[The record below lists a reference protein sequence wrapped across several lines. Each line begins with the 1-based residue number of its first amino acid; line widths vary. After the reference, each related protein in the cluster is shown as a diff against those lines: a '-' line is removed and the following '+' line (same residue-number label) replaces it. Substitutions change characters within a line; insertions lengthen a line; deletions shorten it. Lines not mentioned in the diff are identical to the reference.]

1 MSRIKSIHIH
11 NFKFFDEQ
19 PAIDLGETGK
29 HLLLFGENGS
39 GKSSVYWALY
49 TLFECAV
56 KYDKAEIEKYFK
68 HADEPPNESLIN
80 IHSEKKIEAD
90 GTEHYNSFI
99 KVETTD
105 AALPSFEV
113 SLLNTNISGNA
124 DAVEINQT
132 SDFINYKV
140 LFKFQDFWNGQPID
154 LAKIFEGYVLPYVR
168 FTEFSLW
175 RDGTLQPRTSAIEMW
190 QEIQIGPGKFTKP
203 NGDVIQVYKNSKEN
217 KQFEKFA
224 KHFDDK
230 FKDLI
235 DFINAN
241 APAMLKKL
249 GYDIDFELKYH
260 EHTHKKGDSKYDCT
274 SFKIDLKITSYLGK
288 VVNIHRPQS
297 FLNEAKI
304 TAIAIAIRL
313 TILKKRV
320 NEEAP
325 DVLKFIVF
333 DDVMISLDMNNRD
346 KLIDFLLDEKNNFTK
361 DYQLLFLTHDKN
373 LFDFVSFK
381 IKKLH
386 DPKEWVFKEM
396 YAGKDVASK
405 KEYPILID
413 SDLEFIDKAKK
424 YFDAKDYTAAS
435 IYIRKEL
442 EKIVNERLPAELKY
456 KSDGTFLSLK
466 TLWGNMINRYV
477 ALSKPV
483 TEEIKKSFD
492 ETKLMV
498 LNPQAHF
505 QHISM
510 PIYKVEL
517 EKAFDLT
524 NDLKTDYPIPQYT
537 LLLTKGM
544 KLQFKHPTEKYTF
557 DFELLSDFYVDE
569 LAGVMTPKFPKCGVT
584 NWQYNETEF
593 FIPAQN
599 KTLTQNEIEACQK
612 RDDKLDKIITNLKK
626 DTILN
631 ITNDMFTENTLI
643 HNSIWS
649 FKEII
654 DKAEVI
660 IP

>member
-19 PAIDLGETGK
+19 PVLDLTEKGK
-29 HLLLFGENGS
+29 HLLLYGENGS

-56 KYDKAEIEKYFK
+56 KYDTDEIKKYFK
-68 HADEPPNESLIN
+68 HQDEHEQSLIN
-80 IHSEKKIEAD
+80 IYSNKQTEAD
-90 GTEHYNSFI
+90 GTEHYNSFV
-99 KVETTD
+99 KVNTTD
-105 AALPSFEV
+105 KPALVYNV
-113 SLLNTNISGNA
+113 SLLDTSISGNA
-124 DAVEINQT
+124 NAIEVNLA

-140 LFKFQDFWNGQPID
+140 LYKFQDFWNGQPID

-168 FTEFSLW
+168 FAEASIW

-203 NGDVIQVYKNSKEN
+203 NGDVIQVYKNSIEN
-217 KQFEKFA
+217 KQFEKFS
-224 KHFDDK
+224 KHFDDE
-230 FKDLI
+230 FQNLI

-241 APAMLKKL
+241 APTMLKKL

-260 EHTHKKGDSKYDCT
+260 KHTHKKKDTTYNFEP
-274 SFKIDLKITSYLGK
+274 FKIDLKITSYLGK
-288 VVNIHRPQS
+288 KIDIHRPQS

-313 TILKKRV
+313 TILKKRI
-320 NEEAP
+320 NEQAP
-325 DVLKFIVF
+325 NVLKFIVF

-346 KLIDFLLDEKNNFTK
+346 KLIDFLLDEQNNFTK

-373 LFDFVSFK
+373 LYDFVSFK

-386 DPKEWVFKEM
+386 DPEEWIFKEM
-396 YAGKDVASK
+396 YAGKDIASK
-405 KEYPILID
+405 KEYPIIID

-424 YFDAKDYTAAS
+424 YFEAKDYTAAS

-456 KSDGTFLSLK
+456 KSDGSFLSLQ

-477 ALSKPV
+477 ALSKPIS
-483 TEEIKKSFD
+483 EDIKKSFD

-517 EKAFDLT
+517 EKAFDLIK
-524 NDLKTDYPIPQYT
+524 DLKAQYPIPQYT

-544 KLQFKHPTEKYTF
+544 KLLFKHPTDNYSFE
-557 DFELLSDFYVDE
+557 FELQSDFYVDE
-569 LAGVMTPKFPKCGVT
+569 LASVMTPKFPKCGIIK
-584 NWQYNETEF
+584 WQYNGTDF
-593 FIPAQN
+593 WDFQDNAPKIPAKQ
-599 KTLTQNEIEACQK
+599 IEQK
-612 RDDKLDKIITNLKK
+612 LEQIKARHIANVAVPLNIDSAMFDSNTKIIDSVWTLK
-626 DTILN
+626 DL
-631 ITNDMFTENTLI
+631 
-643 HNSIWS
+643 
-649 FKEII
+649 I
-654 DKAEVI
+654 DKVGI
-660 IP
+660 TI

>member
-29 HLLLFGENGS
+29 HLLLYGENGS

-56 KYDKAEIEKYFK
+56 KYDKTDIEKYFK
-68 HADEPPNESLIN
+68 HPEEHNESLIN
-80 IHSEKKIEAD
+80 IYANKVTEAD
-90 GTEHYNSFI
+90 GKEHYNSFI
-99 KVETTD
+99 KVKTTD
-105 AALPSFEV
+105 NPSLDYEV
-113 SLLNTNISGNA
+113 SLINTDISGKA
-124 DAVEINQT
+124 DAVEINQA

-140 LFKFQDFWNGQPID
+140 LYKFQDFWNGQPID

-168 FTEFSLW
+168 FSEFSLW

-190 QEIQIGPGKFTKP
+190 QEIQIGPGKFRKA
-203 NGDVIQVYKNSKEN
+203 NSDVIQVYKNSPEN

-224 KHFDDK
+224 KHFDEK
-230 FKDLI
+230 FNDLI

-241 APAMLKKL
+241 APGMLKKL

-260 EHTHKKGDSKYDCT
+260 EHTHKKGDSRYDYT

-346 KLIDFLLDEKNNFTK
+346 KLIDFLLDEENKFTK

-386 DPKEWVFKEM
+386 DPTEWVFKEM
-396 YAGKDVASK
+396 YAGKDVVSK

-424 YFDAKDYTAAS
+424 YFDAKDYTASS

-442 EKIVNERLPAELKY
+442 EKIVNERLPSELKF
-456 KSDGTFLSLK
+456 KADGSFLSLQ
-466 TLWGNMINRYV
+466 TLWGNMINRYI
-477 ALSKPV
+477 ALSKPIS
-483 TEEIKKSFD
+483 EDIKKSFD

-517 EKAFDLT
+517 EKAFDLI
-524 NDLKTDYPIPQYT
+524 NDLKADYPIPQFT

-544 KLQFKHPTEKYTF
+544 KLQFKHPTVDYTF
-557 DFELLSDFYVDE
+557 DFELLTDFYVDE
-569 LAGVMTPKFPKCGVT
+569 LAGVITPKYPKCGVIK
-584 NWQYNETEF
+584 WQSNGTDF
-593 FIPAQN
+593 WDFQSNVAKVPVKQ
-599 KTLTQNEIEACQK
+599 IEQRLEQIKGRHIA
-612 RDDKLDKIITNLKK
+612 NVAVP
-626 DTILN
+626 LN
-631 ITNDMFTENTLI
+631 IDSEMFDINTKIVDSVWTL
-643 HNSIWS
+643 
-649 FKEII
+649 KDLI
-654 DKAEVI
+654 DKAEI
-660 IP
+660 TI

>member
-29 HLLLFGENGS
+29 HLLLYGENGS

-56 KYDKAEIEKYFK
+56 KYDKGDIEKYFK
-68 HADEPPNESLIN
+68 HQEDHNQSLIN
-80 IHSEKKIEAD
+80 IYSSKVIEAD
-90 GTEHYNSFI
+90 GKEHYNSFI
-99 KVETTD
+99 KVKTTD
-105 AALPSFEV
+105 NPALDYEV
-113 SLLNTNISGNA
+113 SLLNTDISGKA
-124 DAVEINQT
+124 DAVEVNQA

-140 LFKFQDFWNGQPID
+140 LYKFQDFWNGQPID
-154 LAKIFEGYVLPYVR
+154 LARIFEGYVLPYVR
-168 FTEFSLW
+168 FSEFSLW
-175 RDGTLQPRTSAIEMW
+175 REGTLQPRASAIEMW
-190 QEIQIGPGKFTKP
+190 QEIQIGPGVTTNTK
-203 NGDVIQVYKNSKEN
+203 GAKIQVYKNSIEN

-224 KHFDDK
+224 KHFDNQ
-230 FKDLI
+230 FKVLI

-260 EHTHKKGDSKYDCT
+260 EHTHKKGDSKYDYAP
-274 SFKIDLKITSYLGK
+274 FRIDLKITSYLGRA
-288 VVNIHRPQS
+288 VNIHRPQS

-325 DVLKFIVF
+325 NVLKFIVF

-346 KLIDFLLDEKNNFTK
+346 KLIDFLLDEQNNFTK

-386 DPKEWVFKEM
+386 DPAEWVFKEM

-405 KEYPILID
+405 KEYPIIID

-424 YFDAKDYTAAS
+424 YFDAKDYTASS

-456 KSDGTFLSLK
+456 KTDGSFLSLQ
-466 TLWGNMINRYV
+466 TLWGNLINRYI
-477 ALSKPV
+477 ALSKPIS
-483 TEEIKKSFD
+483 EDIKKSFD

-517 EKAFDLT
+517 EKAFDLIK
-524 NDLKTDYPIPQYT
+524 DLKTDYAIPQYT

-544 KLQFKHPTEKYTF
+544 RLQFKHPTENYTF

-569 LAGVMTPKFPKCGVT
+569 LAGVKTPKFPKCGIT
-584 NWQYNETEF
+584 NWQYNATDF
-593 FIPAQN
+593 WDFQDNAAKIPAKQ
-599 KTLTQNEIEACQK
+599 IEQRLEQIKA
-612 RDDKLDKIITNLKK
+612 RHIANVAVP
-626 DTILN
+626 LN
-631 ITNDMFTENTLI
+631 VNSDMFDANTKIFDSVWTL
-643 HNSIWS
+643 NDL
-649 FKEII
+649 I
-654 DKAEVI
+654 DKAGI
-660 IP
+660 SIQ

>member
-1 MSRIKSIHIH
+1 MSRIKSIHIN

-29 HLLLFGENGS
+29 HLLLYGENGS

-56 KYDKAEIEKYFK
+56 KYDKTDIEKYFK
-68 HADEPPNESLIN
+68 HQEEHNQSLIN
-80 IHSEKKIEAD
+80 IYANKITEGD
-90 GTEHYNSFI
+90 GKEHYNSFI
-99 KVETTD
+99 KVNTTD
-105 AALPSFEV
+105 NPALCYEV
-113 SLLNTNISGNA
+113 SLLNTDISGKA
-124 DAVEINQT
+124 DAVEVNQA

-140 LFKFQDFWNGQPID
+140 LYKFQDFWNGQPID

-168 FTEFSLW
+168 FSEFNLW
-175 RDGTLQPRTSAIEMW
+175 RDGKLQPKTSAIEMW
-190 QEIQIGPGKFTKP
+190 QEIQMGPGKFTKP

-249 GYDIDFELKYH
+249 GYNIDFELRYH
-260 EHTHKKGDSKYDCT
+260 EHTHKKGDSKYDC
-274 SFKIDLKITSYLGK
+274 SPFRIDLKITSYLGK

-346 KLIDFLLDEKNNFTK
+346 KLIDFLLDEENKFTK

-386 DPKEWVFKEM
+386 NPSEWIFKEM
-396 YAGKDVASK
+396 YAGKDLLSK
-405 KEYPILID
+405 KEYPIIID

-456 KSDGTFLSLK
+456 KSDGSFLSLQ

-483 TEEIKKSFD
+483 SEDIKRSFD

-505 QHISM
+505 QNISM
-510 PIYKVEL
+510 PVYKVEL
-517 EKAFDLT
+517 EKAFDLIKDIKA
-524 NDLKTDYPIPQYT
+524 NYPIPQFT

-544 KLQFKHPTEKYTF
+544 KLEFKHPNDNYSFE
-557 DFELLSDFYVDE
+557 FELLSDFYVDE
-569 LAGVMTPKFPKCGVT
+569 LAGVLTPKFPKCGVIK
-584 NWQYNETEF
+584 WQFNGTDF
-593 FIPAQN
+593 WDFQNNVTKIPA
-599 KTLTQNEIEACQK
+599 TQIEQRLEQIKA
-612 RDDKLDKIITNLKK
+612 RHIANVAVPLNIDSEMFDANTKIINSVWTLK
-626 DTILN
+626 DL
-631 ITNDMFTENTLI
+631 
-643 HNSIWS
+643 
-649 FKEII
+649 I
-654 DKAEVI
+654 DKAAI
-660 IP
+660 TI

>member
-1 MSRIKSIHIH
+1 MSRIKSIHIN

-29 HLLLFGENGS
+29 HLLLYGENGS

-56 KYDKAEIEKYFK
+56 KYDKADIEKYFK
-68 HADEPPNESLIN
+68 HQEEHNQSLIN
-80 IHSEKKIEAD
+80 IYANKITEEN
-90 GTEHYNSFI
+90 GKEHYNSFI
-99 KVETTD
+99 KVNTTD
-105 AALPSFEV
+105 NPALCYEV
-113 SLLNTNISGNA
+113 SLLNTDISGKA
-124 DAVEINQT
+124 DAVEVNQA

-140 LFKFQDFWNGQPID
+140 LYKFQDFWNGQPID

-168 FTEFSLW
+168 FSEFSLW
-175 RDGTLQPRTSAIEMW
+175 RDGTLQPKTSAIEMW
-190 QEIQIGPGKFTKP
+190 QEIQMGPGKFTKP
-203 NGDVIQVYKNSKEN
+203 NGDIIQVYKNSKEN
-217 KQFEKFA
+217 KQFEKFS

-260 EHTHKKGDSKYDCT
+260 EHTHKKGDSKYDC
-274 SFKIDLKITSYLGK
+274 SPFKIDLKITSYLGK

-320 NEEAP
+320 NEQAP

-346 KLIDFLLDEKNNFTK
+346 KLIDFLLDEENKFTK

-386 DPKEWVFKEM
+386 NPSEWVFKEM
-396 YAGKDVASK
+396 YAGKDLLSK
-405 KEYPILID
+405 KEFPIIID

-456 KSDGTFLSLK
+456 KSDGSFLSLQ

-483 TEEIKKSFD
+483 SEDIKKSFD

-505 QHISM
+505 QNISM

-517 EKAFDLT
+517 EKAFDLIKDIKA
-524 NDLKTDYPIPQYT
+524 NYPIPQYT

-544 KLQFKHPTEKYTF
+544 KLEFKHPNNNYSFE
-557 DFELLSDFYVDE
+557 FELLSDFYVDE
-569 LAGVMTPKFPKCGVT
+569 LAGVLTPKFPKCGVIK
-584 NWQYNETEF
+584 WQYNGTDF
-593 FIPAQN
+593 WDFQNNVTKIPASQ
-599 KTLTQNEIEACQK
+599 IEQRLEQIKA
-612 RDDKLDKIITNLKK
+612 RHIANVAVPLNIDSEMFDANTKIIDSVWTLK
-626 DTILN
+626 DL
-631 ITNDMFTENTLI
+631 
-643 HNSIWS
+643 
-649 FKEII
+649 I
-654 DKAEVI
+654 DKAAI
-660 IP
+660 TI

>member
-1 MSRIKSIHIH
+1 MSRIQSIHIH

-19 PAIDLGETGK
+19 PAIDLGDTGK
-29 HLLLFGENGS
+29 HLLLYGENGS

-56 KYDKAEIEKYFK
+56 KYDKADIEKYFK
-68 HADEPPNESLIN
+68 HQEEHNQSLIN
-80 IHSEKKIEAD
+80 IYAHKVTEAD
-90 GTEHYNSFI
+90 GKEHYNSFI
-99 KVETTD
+99 KVKTTD
-105 AALPSFEV
+105 NPALDYEV
-113 SLLNTNISGNA
+113 SLLNTDISGKA
-124 DAVEINQT
+124 DAVEVNQA

-140 LFKFQDFWNGQPID
+140 LYKFQDFWNGQPID

-168 FTEFSLW
+168 FSEFSLW

-203 NGDVIQVYKNSKEN
+203 NGDVIQVYKSSEEN

-224 KHFDDK
+224 KHFDDR

-260 EHTHKKGDSKYDCT
+260 EHSHKKGDSRYDYT

-288 VVNIHRPQS
+288 AVNIHRPQS

-320 NEEAP
+320 NEEAS

-346 KLIDFLLDEKNNFTK
+346 KLIDFLLDETNKFTT

-373 LFDFVSFK
+373 LFDFVSLK

-424 YFDAKDYTAAS
+424 YFDKKDYTAAS

-456 KSDGTFLSLK
+456 KSDGSFLSLQ
-466 TLWGNMINRYV
+466 TLWGNMVNRYI
-477 ALSKPV
+477 ALSKPIS
-483 TEEIKKSFD
+483 EDIKKSFD

-517 EKAFDLT
+517 EKAFDLIK
-524 NDLKTDYPIPQYT
+524 DLQANYPVPQYT
-537 LLLTKGM
+537 LLITKGM
-544 KLQFKHPTEKYTF
+544 KLEFKHPTDNYSLE
-557 DFELLSDFYVDE
+557 FELLSDFYVDE
-569 LAGVMTPKFPKCGVT
+569 LAGVMTPKFPKCSILK
-584 NWQYNETEF
+584 WQYNGTAF
-593 FIPAQN
+593 WDFQDNAPKIPAKQIEQRLEQI
-599 KTLTQNEIEACQK
+599 KTRHIANVAVP
-612 RDDKLDKIITNLKK
+612 
-626 DTILN
+626 LN
-631 ITNDMFTENTLI
+631 IDSAMYDSNTQI
-643 HNSIWS
+643 INSVWTL
-649 FKEII
+649 KDLI
-654 DKAEVI
+654 DKVGI
-660 IP
+660 TI